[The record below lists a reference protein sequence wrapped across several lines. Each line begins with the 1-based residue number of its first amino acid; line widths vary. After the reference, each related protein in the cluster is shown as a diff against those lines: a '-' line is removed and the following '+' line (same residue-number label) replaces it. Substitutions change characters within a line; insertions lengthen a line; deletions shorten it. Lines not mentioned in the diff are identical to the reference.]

1 MSDAIKIEHLCKR
14 YPGGQEALRDFSLTV
29 QAGEI
34 FGFLGPNGAGK
45 TTAIKIL
52 LGLLDASSGEVQV
65 LGGNPALPSVRRGL
79 GYLPETANYYEFMN
93 VDELLRF
100 YGILS
105 DMSKGEIAR
114 RSDEILD
121 LVGLADYRRRSLREF
136 SKGMLQRAGIAQA
149 LLHDPQLLI
158 LDEPMT
164 GLDPLGRLQMRE
176 IILSLR
182 EQGKTVFFSSHEL
195 SETEV
200 VCDRFGILKQG
211 RLCWCGTP
219 GEMVGDG
226 DVNLERIFLRMI
238 REEQTQS
245 SGEAQS

>member
-1 MSDAIKIEHLCKR
+1 MKVENEIMNEVIKVNQLNKK
-14 YPGGQEALRDFSLTV
+14 YPGGQQALRDFSLV
-29 QAGEI
+29 VKEGEI

-52 LGLLDASSGEVQV
+52 LGLLEATSGEVQV
-65 LGGNPALPSVRRGL
+65 LGGNPAQPKVRRGL

-93 VDELLRF
+93 VLELLRF
-100 YGILS
+100 YGVLC
-105 DMSKGEIAR
+105 DMSKEEIDR
-114 RSDEILD
+114 RGDEILE
-121 LVGLADYRRRSLREF
+121 LVGLSEVRRRPLREF

-164 GLDPLGRLQMRE
+164 GLDPLGRKRMRD

-211 RLCWCGTP
+211 ELCWCGHP
-219 GEMVGDG
+219 SEMVGDG
-226 DVNLERIFLRMI
+226 DVNLERIFLRFI
-238 REEQTQS
+238 QEE
-245 SGEAQS
+245 